1 MTKTIVN
8 LIIGIAIVIILMM
21 FTGVLNKEQL
31 LDLFAGEIKMGETK
45 TTYKEEDFINVFDVI
60 LGEMKVADTS
70 RTEFKRTRG
79 FGCNSAYVV
88 TETQATIKYEVKSSP
103 DLFYVDVEN
112 KTYFVSDDLNVSYH
126 EADKHT
132 RTYVEESNC
141 IKQKNLRP
149 EDIERSKN
157 IAERNFIKSIENS
170 EKWKDAQARFIVI
183 KTQLLDKLVDAGF
196 NEVEPKEE
204 FLN

>member
-1 MTKTIVN
+1 
-8 LIIGIAIVIILMM
+8 
-21 FTGVLNKEQL
+21 
-31 LDLFAGEIKMGETK
+31 
-45 TTYKEEDFINVFDVI
+45 
-60 LGEMKVADTS
+60 MKVADTS

-79 FGCNSAYVV
+79 FGCYSAYVV

>member
-1 MTKTIVN
+1 MKAIIN
-8 LIIGIAIVIILMM
+8 LIIGVAIVIVLMI
-21 FTGVLNKEQL
+21 FTGMLNKDQL
-31 LDLFAGEIKMGETK
+31 LDLFAGEIQMGETE
-45 TTYKEEDFINVFDVI
+45 TSYKEEDFINVFDVI

-88 TETQATIKYEVKSSP
+88 TETQATVKYEVKSSP

-112 KTYFVSDDLNVSYH
+112 KTYYVSDDLGVSYH
-126 EADKHT
+126 EADRRQ

-141 IKQKNLRP
+141 IKEKNLRP

-157 IAERNFIKSIENS
+157 IAERNFIKSIETS
-170 EKWKDAQARFIVI
+170 EKWQDAKARFVVV

-196 NEVEPKEE
+196 NEKPPTEE
-204 FLN
+204 FLD

>member
-1 MTKTIVN
+1 MKAIIN
-8 LIIGIAIVIILMM
+8 LIIGVAIVIVLMI
-21 FTGVLNKEQL
+21 FTGMLNKDQL
-31 LDLFAGEIKMGETK
+31 LDLFAGEIEMGETE
-45 TTYKEEDFINVFDVI
+45 TSYKEEDFINVFDVI

-88 TETQATIKYEVKSSP
+88 TETQATVKYEVKSSP

-112 KTYFVSDDLNVSYH
+112 KTYYVSDDLGVSYH
-126 EADKHT
+126 EADRRQ

-141 IKQKNLRP
+141 IKEKNLRP

-157 IAERNFIKSIENS
+157 IAERNFIKSIETS
-170 EKWKDAQARFIVI
+170 EKWQDAKARFVVV

-196 NEVEPKEE
+196 NEKPPTEE
-204 FLN
+204 FLD

>member
-1 MTKTIVN
+1 MRAIIN
-8 LIIGIAIVIILMM
+8 LVIGIAIIVVLMI
-21 FTGVLNKEQL
+21 FTGMLNTDQL
-31 LDLFAGEIKMGETK
+31 LDLFAGEIEMGETENSY
-45 TTYKEEDFINVFDVI
+45 TEEDFINVFDVI

-88 TETQATIKYEVKSSP
+88 TETQATVKYEVKSSP

-112 KTYFVSDDLNVSYH
+112 KTYYVSDDLGVSYH
-126 EADKHT
+126 EADRRQ

-141 IKQKNLRP
+141 IKEKNLRP

-157 IAERNFIKSIENS
+157 IAERNFTKSIETS
-170 EKWKDAQARFIVI
+170 EKWQDAKARFVIV

-196 NEVEPKEE
+196 NEVPPTEE
-204 FLN
+204 FLD

>member
-1 MTKTIVN
+1 MKAIIN
-8 LIIGIAIVIILMM
+8 LIIGVAIVIVLMI
-21 FTGVLNKEQL
+21 FTGMLNKDQL
-31 LDLFAGEIKMGETK
+31 LDLFAGEIQMGETE
-45 TTYKEEDFINVFDVI
+45 TSYKEEDFINVFDVI

-88 TETQATIKYEVKSSP
+88 TETQATVKYEVKSSP

-112 KTYFVSDDLNVSYH
+112 KTYYVSDDLGVSYH
-126 EADKHT
+126 EADRRQ

-141 IKQKNLRP
+141 IKEKNLRP

-157 IAERNFIKSIENS
+157 IAERNFIKSIETS
-170 EKWKDAQARFIVI
+170 EKWQDAKARFVVI

-196 NEVEPKEE
+196 NEKPPTEE
-204 FLN
+204 FLD

>member
-1 MTKTIVN
+1 MKAIIN
-8 LIIGIAIVIILMM
+8 LIIGVAIVIVLMI
-21 FTGVLNKEQL
+21 FTGMLNKDQL
-31 LDLFAGEIKMGETK
+31 LDLFAGEIQMGETE
-45 TTYKEEDFINVFDVI
+45 TSYKEEDFINVFDVI

-88 TETQATIKYEVKSSP
+88 TETQATVKYEVKSSP

-112 KTYFVSDDLNVSYH
+112 KTYYVSDDLGVSYH
-126 EADKHT
+126 EADRRQ
-132 RTYVEESNC
+132 RTYVEASNC
-141 IKQKNLRP
+141 IKEKNLRP

-157 IAERNFIKSIENS
+157 IAERNFIKSIETS
-170 EKWKDAQARFIVI
+170 EKWQDAKARFVVV

-196 NEVEPKEE
+196 NEKPPTEE
-204 FLN
+204 FLD